1 MLKATGEERVE
12 PLRKLAEAV
21 FSSGM
26 IPVDW
31 EESFILNLYKAK
43 DVALDHDNYRG
54 LKLTDQVIK
63 LLERVLDSS
72 IRQMVSV
79 EEKQLAFL
87 PGRGTT
93 DAIFIV
99 RQLQKKYIAAANM
112 RLYFAFI
119 YLEETFDRVPRKVLW
134 GALRGLGVDKW
145 VVRVIQGM
153 YHNARRRVR
162 VNAQYNEEF
171 GVEVDMVCIRA
182 LSLALCSLSW
192 CWRPSAHRRHPGMH
206 LQSQGMEG

>member
-1 MLKATGEERVE
+1 MSCPSGIIADMLKAVGEERVE
-12 PLRKLAEAV
+12 RLRKLAEAV

-43 DVALDHDNYRG
+43 DVALDHGNYRG

-72 IRQMVSV
+72 IHQMVNV
-79 EEKQLAFL
+79 EVKQLAFL

-99 RQLQKKYIAAANM
+99 RQLQKKYIAAANI

-134 GALRGLGVDKW
+134 WALRGLGVDKW
-145 VVRVIQGM
+145 DVRVI
-153 YHNARRRVR
+153 
-162 VNAQYNEEF
+162 
-171 GVEVDMVCIRA
+171 
-182 LSLALCSLSW
+182 
-192 CWRPSAHRRHPGMH
+192 
-206 LQSQGMEG
+206 

>member
-1 MLKATGEERVE
+1 
-12 PLRKLAEAV
+12 
-21 FSSGM
+21 M

-72 IRQMVSV
+72 IRQMVNV

-145 VVRVIQGM
+145 VVPVIQGM
-153 YHNARRRVR
+153 YHNARRRVQ

-171 GVEVDMVCIRA
+171 GVEVDMVVCIRA

-192 CWRPSAHRRHPGMH
+192 CWKSCMFRMGLLWVLLYAGDLVLIAGTQMH